1 MNRRSGLITG
11 IALAVSS
18 VFFFIFI
25 GFPLFSQQPGDG
37 VNSPISGSDQSPDTI
52 SAIAS
57 DIDSCITTP
66 TSDCDQEML
75 QVSKFCS
82 QNKGQEQNYPFC
94 ADSRVQIYLEHRDM
108 ARNAVNGG
116 GGS

>member
-18 VFFFIFI
+18 VFFFLFI
-25 GFPLFSQQPGDG
+25 GFPLFSQQPGGGSD
-37 VNSPISGSDQSPDTI
+37 SPFSGSPQSPDTV

-57 DIDSCITTP
+57 DIDSCVATP
-66 TSDCDQEML
+66 TADCDQEML

-94 ADSRVQIYLEHRDM
+94 ADSRVQMYLEHRNM
-108 ARNAVNGG
+108 AGTTVNGAG
-116 GGS
+116 VN